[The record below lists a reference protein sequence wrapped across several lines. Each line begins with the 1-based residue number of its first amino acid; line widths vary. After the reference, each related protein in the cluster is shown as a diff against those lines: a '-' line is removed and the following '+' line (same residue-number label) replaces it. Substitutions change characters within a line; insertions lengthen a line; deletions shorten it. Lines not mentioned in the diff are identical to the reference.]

1 MTPSSDRVAPVSP
14 TLSRDASAVATDFK
28 PLLTKAGLFYFVFV
42 MYSYTTGGCFGLE
55 EQVTNSGPGLT
66 LIYHLVVPFFW
77 CIPVSLVAA
86 ELTTAMP
93 VQGGFYR
100 WVRAGFGDFWGFLA
114 GWWNWTASFLLGSAY
129 AVLFTDY
136 LGFYFPQI
144 TGWKHYLVSIAL
156 VAVIT
161 YINVRGIKMVGRVST
176 VLEIFIFL
184 PIVAMTAIGLAHSE
198 HNPFV
203 PLVPP
208 HRPVFQVFGVGLA
221 LGLWLY
227 SGYEQL
233 STVAE
238 EVENPRRNYPL
249 ALALVVPMSM
259 ATYFLPTFASLAALN
274 NWQDWH
280 AGYFSTAASL
290 IGGPWLGGWMTMA
303 AMLANVALLNSTVLA
318 STRMPFAMA
327 QDGFL
332 TPALTKTHRR
342 FGTPA
347 ISILVSGAIYAL
359 LAVHSLTQLITVYV
373 WLRIATTVMTVLA
386 AWRLRKTKPEMAR
399 PFVIPGGRK
408 GLIYAVGAPLLMGAV
423 ALLGSDRFAL
433 LWGPFAIALGPAAYF
448 VLRGRFNLAHPT
460 GSGG

>member
-1 MTPSSDRVAPVSP
+1 VTTSARPTKSSVGQ
-14 TLSRDASAVATDFK
+14 AS
-28 PLLTKAGLFYFVFV
+28 LFYLVFV
-42 MYSYTTGGCFGLE
+42 MYSYTTGGSFGLE
-55 EQVTNSGPGLT
+55 EQVTNSGPGMT
-66 LIYHLVVPFFW
+66 LLYHLFVPFFW
-77 CIPVSLVAA
+77 CIPISLVAA

-100 WVRAGFGDFWGFLA
+100 WVRAAFGDGWGFLA

-161 YINVRGIKMVGRVST
+161 WINIRGIQMVGRVST
-176 VLEIFIFL
+176 ALEIFVL
-184 PIVAMTAIGLAHSE
+184 APILVMSIIGLAKWK

-203 PLVPP
+203 PLIPP

-238 EVENPRRNYPL
+238 EVENPRHNYPL
-249 ALALVVPMSM
+249 ALACVVPLSM
-259 ATYFLPTFASLAALN
+259 VTYFLPTSTALAALG

-280 AGYFSTAASL
+280 ASYFSTAAQL
-290 IGGPWLGGWMTMA
+290 IGGPWLGIWITLA
-303 AMLANVALLNSTVLA
+303 AMVANVSLLNSTVLA

-332 TPALTKTHRR
+332 SPILTKTHER

-347 ISILVSGAIYAL
+347 VSILVSGCIYAV

-373 WLRIATTVMTVLA
+373 WLRVVTSMLTVLA
-386 AWRLRKTKPEMAR
+386 AWRLRQTRPEMPR
-399 PFVIPGGRK
+399 SFVIPGGGK
-408 GLIYAVGAPLLMGAV
+408 GLRYAVGAPLLMGCV

-433 LWGPFAIALGPAAYF
+433 LWGPVAIALGPVAYRF
-448 VLRGRFNLAHPT
+448 LRRRPRVSQPA
-460 GSGG
+460 